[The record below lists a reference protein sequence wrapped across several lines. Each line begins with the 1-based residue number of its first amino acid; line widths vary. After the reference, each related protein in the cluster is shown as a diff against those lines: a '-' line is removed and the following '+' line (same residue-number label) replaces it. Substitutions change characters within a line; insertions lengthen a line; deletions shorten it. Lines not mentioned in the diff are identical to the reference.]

1 MCGIVGA
8 VAERNIS
15 NILLEGLKR
24 LEYRGYDSAG
34 LTVIRQIEQAGK
46 VAYELR
52 RERQVG
58 KVQELVNAV
67 EQNPEYFEGKIGIA
81 HTRWATHGE
90 PAQHNAHPHVSGKVA
105 VVHNGIVEN
114 FEPLKEELIAKGY
127 TFTSQTDTE
136 VVAHLIADAYAQTN
150 DLFKAVELVIPRL
163 HGAFALGILHVDNPE
178 QLITVRLGS
187 PLVIGVGIGENFIA
201 SDQLALLPVTN
212 RFMYLEEGDIALI
225 TRDTISVFADGKPVS
240 RPIKELDAEQ
250 HNASKGEFK
259 HYMLKEIYE
268 QPDAVARTVEMGV
281 NYQGFKADFFTRHEP
296 LLSKVRHIQVLA
308 SGTSYHAGLVAKYW
322 FEGLTKLPCSVEVA
336 SEYRYRVPVVVD
348 NTLMVCISQSGETAD
363 TLSALRDIQR
373 RSKAGEVNGF
383 SSLALCNVATS
394 SLVRETDMFLP
405 TLAGVEIGVASTKA
419 FTTQL
424 AALMLLVL
432 KIGRVQSRID
442 DATFTT
448 IVTELHNLSGQ
459 LYSCLSL
466 DSAIAELSNKFE
478 DKKSTLF
485 LGRGLQFPIAL
496 EGALKLKEISYIH
509 AEGYAAGELKHGPLA
524 LVDKDMPIVVLA
536 PKDSMLDKLR
546 ANMQEVH
553 ARHGELFVFAGENTQ
568 IESDER
574 QHVIQ
579 VPDVHELLAPIV
591 YSVPVQLLSYHV
603 AVMRGT
609 DVDQPRNLAKSV
621 TVE

>member
-8 VAERNIS
+8 VAERNIA

-34 LTVIRQIEQAGK
+34 LTVIRDG
-46 VAYELR
+46 ELH

-67 EQNPEYFEGKIGIA
+67 AINPEFFDGHIGIA

-90 PAQHNAHPHVSGKVA
+90 PAQRNAHPHVSGKIA

-114 FEPLKEELIAKGY
+114 YAELKEALIAKGY
-127 TFTSQTDTE
+127 EFTSQTDTE
-136 VVAHLIADAYAQTN
+136 VVAHLIHDIYKKTP
-150 DLFKAVELVIPRL
+150 DLLEAVRTIIPLL
-163 HGAFALGILHVDNPE
+163 HGAFALGIVHVDCPDE
-178 QLITVRLGS
+178 LITVRLGS

-212 RFMYLEEGDIALI
+212 RFMYLEEGDIAKL
-225 TRDTISVFADGKPVS
+225 TRNSIQVYADGVEVQ
-240 RPIKELDAEQ
+240 RQIHEIDATQ
-250 HNASKGEFK
+250 HNADKGEFK

-268 QPDAVARTVEMGV
+268 QPDAVGRTIEMALDSGETS
-281 NYQGFKADFFTRHEP
+281 QLREDFLQRHETQ
-296 LLSKVRHIQVLA
+296 LSGVRHVQVIA
-308 SGTSYHAGLVAKYW
+308 CGTSYHSGLVAKYW
-322 FEGLTKLPCSVEVA
+322 FESLTRIPCSVEVA
-336 SEYRYRVPVVVD
+336 SEFRYRNPVVVD
-348 NTLMVCISQSGETAD
+348 NTLVICISQSGETAD
-363 TLSALRDIQR
+363 TLSALRDIQ
-373 RSKAGEVNGF
+373 KNTPAGLV
-383 SSLALCNVATS
+383 SLALCNVPTS
-394 SLVRETDMFLP
+394 SLVRETDIFLP
-405 TLAGVEIGVASTKA
+405 TLAGPEIGVASTKA

-424 AALMLLVL
+424 VALILLIL
-432 KIGRVQSRID
+432 KVGVTQKRLTD
-442 DATFTT
+442 DRLSTLLG
-448 IVTELHNLSGQ
+448 ELHKLPGQ
-459 LYSCLSL
+459 LHASL
-466 DSAIAELSNKFE
+466 NLDAPIKAMSENFE
-478 DKKSTLF
+478 DKKSCLF

-536 PKDSMLDKLR
+536 PKDSMFDKLK

-553 ARHGELFVFAGENTQ
+553 ARHGELFVFASEASQ
-568 IESDER
+568 MVAEDR
-574 QHVIQ
+574 LHLVY
-579 VPDVHELLAPIV
+579 VPDVCETLAPIV

>member
-15 NILLEGLKR
+15 NVLLEGLKR

-34 LTVIRQIEQAGK
+34 LTVIRDGEMH
-46 VAYELR
+46 

-58 KVQELVNAV
+58 KVQALVDAV
-67 EQNPEYFEGKIGIA
+67 QKDADNFKGNLGIA

-114 FEPLKEELIAKGY
+114 YGPLKEALIEKGY
-127 TFTSQTDTE
+127 NFTSETDTE
-136 VVAHLIADAYAQTN
+136 VVAHLVAEAYKETN
-150 DLFKAVELVIPRL
+150 NLLKAVEKIVPLL
-163 HGAFALGILHVDNPE
+163 HGAFALGVIHVDNPE
-178 QLITVRLGS
+178 ELITVRLGS

-212 RFMYLEEGDIALI
+212 RFMYLEEGDIAVI
-225 TRDTISVFADGKPVS
+225 KRDSIEVFADGKPVV
-240 RPIKELDAEQ
+240 RNITELDAKH
-250 HNASKGEFK
+250 HNADKGEFK

-268 QPDAVARTVEMGV
+268 QPDAVARTIDMGATE
-281 NYQGFKADFFTRHEP
+281 KDLREDFLQRHEAA
-296 LLSKVRHIQVLA
+296 LSKVRNIQVLA
-308 SGTSYHAGLVAKYW
+308 CGTSYHAGMVAKYW
-322 FEGLTKLPCSVEVA
+322 FENLTRLPCAVEVA
-336 SEYRYRVPVVVD
+336 SEFRYRNPVVVD
-348 NTLMVCISQSGETAD
+348 DTLIICLSQSGETAD
-363 TLSALRDIQR
+363 TLSALRETQR
-373 RSKAGEVNGF
+373 KAESGEIKGLTTLSV
-383 SSLALCNVATS
+383 CNVATS
-394 SLVRETDMFLP
+394 SLVRETDIFIP

-432 KIGRVQSRID
+432 KIGKVQQRID
-442 DATFTT
+442 ADQLSE
-448 IVTELHNLSGQ
+448 IVTEMHNLKG
-459 LYSCLSL
+459 LLERSL
-466 DSAIAELSNKFE
+466 LLDQPIEKMSQKFE
-478 DKKSTLF
+478 DKQSTLF
-485 LGRGLQFPIAL
+485 LGRGVQFPLAL

-536 PKDSMLDKLR
+536 PKDSMLDKLK

-553 ARHGELFVFAGENTQ
+553 ARHGELFVFASESSQ
-568 IESDER
+568 LVSDER
-574 QHVIQ
+574 LHVIN
-579 VPDVHELLAPIV
+579 VPDVNEHLAPIV
-591 YSVPVQLLSYHV
+591 YSIPVQFLSYHV

>member
-8 VAERNIS
+8 VAERNIA

-34 LTVIRQIEQAGK
+34 LTVIRDG
-46 VAYELR
+46 ELH

-58 KVQELVNAV
+58 KVQALVDAV
-67 EQNPEYFEGKIGIA
+67 EASTDFFDGHIGIA

-90 PAQHNAHPHVSGKVA
+90 PAQRNAHPHVSGKIA

-114 FEPLKEELIAKGY
+114 YAELKKELIAKGY
-127 TFTSQTDTE
+127 EFTSQTDTE
-136 VVAHLIADAYAQTN
+136 VVAHLIHDIYEQTN
-150 DLFKAVELVIPRL
+150 DLLEAVRAVIPKL
-163 HGAFALGILHVDNPE
+163 HGAFALGIIHVDTPDE
-178 QLITVRLGS
+178 LVAVRLGS

-212 RFMYLEEGDIALI
+212 RFMYLEEGDIAKL
-225 TRDTISVFADGKPVS
+225 TRDSIKVYVDGEEVS
-240 RPIKELDAEQ
+240 REVHEIDAKQ
-250 HNASKGEFK
+250 HNADKGEFK

-268 QPDAVARTVEMGV
+268 QPDAVARTLEMAIDNRQASALRDDFLARNEAQLSGV
-281 NYQGFKADFFTRHEP
+281 QHVQIIAC
-296 LLSKVRHIQVLA
+296 
-308 SGTSYHAGLVAKYW
+308 GTSYHAGMVAKYW
-322 FEGLTKLPCSVEVA
+322 FESLMRLSCSVEVA
-336 SEYRYRVPVVVD
+336 SEFRYRNPVVLD
-348 NTLMVCISQSGETAD
+348 NSLVICISQSGETAD
-363 TLSALRDIQR
+363 TLSALREIKKQNP
-373 RSKAGEVNGF
+373 AGLV
-383 SSLALCNVATS
+383 SLALCNVPTS
-394 SLVRETDMFLP
+394 SLVRETDIFLP
-405 TLAGVEIGVASTKA
+405 TLAGPEIGVASTKA

-424 AALMLLVL
+424 VALMLLVL
-432 KIGRVQSRID
+432 KTGAVQQRID
-442 DATFTT
+442 SA
-448 IVTELHNLSGQ
+448 NLSTLLGELQKLPGQ
-459 LYSCLSL
+459 LYASL
-466 DSAIAELSNKFE
+466 HLDAPIKAMAEHFE
-478 DKKSTLF
+478 DKKSCLF

-536 PKDSMLDKLR
+536 PKDSMLDKLK

-553 ARHGELFVFAGENTQ
+553 ARHGKLFVFASEDSHINA
-568 IESDER
+568 EDR
-574 QHVIQ
+574 LHV
-579 VPDVHELLAPIV
+579 VYVKAVCETLAPIV
-591 YSVPVQLLSYHV
+591 YSVPIQLLSYHV

>member
-8 VAERNIS
+8 VAERNIA

-34 LTVIRQIEQAGK
+34 LTVIRDG
-46 VAYELR
+46 ELH

-58 KVQELVNAV
+58 KVQALVDAV
-67 EQNPEYFEGKIGIA
+67 AINPEFFDGHIGIA

-90 PAQHNAHPHVSGKVA
+90 PAQRNAHPHVSGKIA

-114 FEPLKEELIAKGY
+114 YAELKEELIAKGY
-127 TFTSQTDTE
+127 EFTSQTDTE
-136 VVAHLIADAYAQTN
+136 VVAHLIN
-150 DLFKAVELVIPRL
+150 DLYRQSPDLLEAVRAVIPLL
-163 HGAFALGILHVDNPE
+163 HGAFALGIVHVDSPDE
-178 QLITVRLGS
+178 LITVRLGS

-212 RFMYLEEGDIALI
+212 RFIYLEEGDIAKL
-225 TRDTISVFADGKPVS
+225 TRNSIQIFADGIEVS
-240 RPIKELDAEQ
+240 RKINEIDAQQ
-250 HNASKGEFK
+250 HNADKGEFK

-268 QPDAVARTVEMGV
+268 QPDAVARTIEMAVDNGDTSTLRS
-281 NYQGFKADFFTRHEP
+281 DFLQRHEAQ
-296 LLSKVRHIQVLA
+296 LAGIRNIQVIA
-308 SGTSYHAGLVAKYW
+308 CGTSYHAGMVAKYW
-322 FEGLTKLPCSVEVA
+322 FENLIRLPCSVEVA
-336 SEYRYRVPVVVD
+336 SEFRYRNPVVVD
-348 NTLMVCISQSGETAD
+348 NSLVICISQSGETAD
-363 TLSALRDIQR
+363 TLSALRDTQ
-373 RSKAGEVNGF
+373 KQNPAGLV
-383 SSLALCNVATS
+383 SLALCNVPTS
-394 SLVRETDMFLP
+394 SLVRETDIYLP
-405 TLAGVEIGVASTKA
+405 TLAGPEIGVASTKA

-424 AALMLLVL
+424 AALILLVL
-432 KIGRVQSRID
+432 KIGATQSRID
-442 DATFTT
+442 NERLTT
-448 IVTELHNLSGQ
+448 LLSELHKLPGQ
-459 LYSCLSL
+459 LFATLKLDGNIQTMSESFEEKRSC
-466 DSAIAELSNKFE
+466 
-478 DKKSTLF
+478 LF

-536 PKDSMLDKLR
+536 PKDSMFDKLK

-553 ARHGELFVFAGENTQ
+553 ARHGELFIFASEASKMVAEDR
-568 IESDER
+568 I
-574 QHVIQ
+574 HVVY
-579 VPDVHELLAPIV
+579 VPDVCEALAPIV
-591 YSVPVQLLSYHV
+591 YSVPIQLLSYHV

>member
-8 VAERNIS
+8 VAERNIA

-34 LTVIRQIEQAGK
+34 LTVIRDG
-46 VAYELR
+46 ELH

-58 KVQELVNAV
+58 KVQALVDAV
-67 EQNPEYFEGKIGIA
+67 AINPEFFDGHIGIA

-90 PAQHNAHPHVSGKVA
+90 PAQRNAHPHVSGKIA

-114 FEPLKEELIAKGY
+114 YAELKEELLAKGY
-127 TFTSQTDTE
+127 EFTSQTDTE
-136 VVAHLIADAYAQTN
+136 VVAHLIN
-150 DLFKAVELVIPRL
+150 DLYRQSPDLLEAVRAVIPLL
-163 HGAFALGILHVDNPE
+163 HGAFALGIVHVDSPDE
-178 QLITVRLGS
+178 LITVRLGS

-212 RFMYLEEGDIALI
+212 RFIYLEEGDIAKL
-225 TRDTISVFADGKPVS
+225 TRNSIQIFADGVEVS
-240 RPIKELDAEQ
+240 RKINEIDAQQ
-250 HNASKGEFK
+250 HNADKGEFK

-268 QPDAVARTVEMGV
+268 QPDAVARTIEMAVDNGDTSTLRS
-281 NYQGFKADFFTRHEP
+281 DFLQRHETQ
-296 LLSKVRHIQVLA
+296 LAGIRNIQVIA
-308 SGTSYHAGLVAKYW
+308 CGTSYHAGMVAKYW
-322 FEGLTKLPCSVEVA
+322 FENLTRLPCSVEVA
-336 SEYRYRVPVVVD
+336 SEFRYRNPVVVD
-348 NTLMVCISQSGETAD
+348 NSLVICISQSGETAD
-363 TLSALRDIQR
+363 TLSALRDTQ
-373 RSKAGEVNGF
+373 KQNPAGLV
-383 SSLALCNVATS
+383 SLALCNVPTS
-394 SLVRETDMFLP
+394 SLVRETDIYLP
-405 TLAGVEIGVASTKA
+405 TLAGPEIGVASTKA

-432 KIGRVQSRID
+432 KIGAIQSRID
-442 DATFTT
+442 NERLTT
-448 IVTELHNLSGQ
+448 LLSELHKLPGQ
-459 LYSCLSL
+459 LFASL
-466 DSAIAELSNKFE
+466 KLDGDIQTMSESFE
-478 DKKSTLF
+478 DKRSCLF

-536 PKDSMLDKLR
+536 PKDSMFDKLK

-553 ARHGELFVFAGENTQ
+553 ARHGELFIFASEASKMVA
-568 IESDER
+568 EDR
-574 QHVIQ
+574 MHVVY
-579 VPDVHELLAPIV
+579 VPEVCETLAPIV
-591 YSVPVQLLSYHV
+591 YSVPIQLLSYHV

>member
-8 VAERNIS
+8 VAERNIA

-34 LTVIRQIEQAGK
+34 LTVIRDG
-46 VAYELR
+46 ELH

-58 KVQELVNAV
+58 KVQALVDAV
-67 EQNPEYFEGKIGIA
+67 AINPDFLNGHIGIA

-90 PAQHNAHPHVSGKVA
+90 PAQRNAHPHVSGKIA

-114 FEPLKEELIAKGY
+114 YAELKEDLLAKGY
-127 TFTSQTDTE
+127 EFTSQTDTE
-136 VVAHLIADAYAQTN
+136 VVAHLIN
-150 DLFKAVELVIPRL
+150 DLYQHTHDLLEAVRAVIPQL
-163 HGAFALGILHVDNPE
+163 HGAFALGIIHVDCPDE
-178 QLITVRLGS
+178 LITVRLGS

-212 RFMYLEEGDIALI
+212 RFMYLEEGDIAKI
-225 TRDTISVFADGKPVS
+225 TRDSIQVYANGIEVKRS
-240 RPIKELDAEQ
+240 IHEIDAKQ
-250 HNASKGEFK
+250 HNADKGEFK

-268 QPDAVARTVEMGV
+268 QPDAVGRTLEMAV
-281 NYQGFKADFFTRHEP
+281 NTDEFSTLRADFLQRHEP
-296 LLSKVRHIQVLA
+296 KLAGIRHIQIIA
-308 SGTSYHAGLVAKYW
+308 CGTSYHAGMVAKYW
-322 FEGLTKLPCSVEVA
+322 FENLTRLPCSVEIA
-336 SEYRYRVPVVVD
+336 SEFRYRNPVVVD
-348 NTLMVCISQSGETAD
+348 HSLMICISQSGETAD
-363 TLSALRDIQR
+363 TLSALRDTQ
-373 RSKAGEVNGF
+373 KQAPVGLV
-383 SSLALCNVATS
+383 SLALCNVPTS
-394 SLVRETDMFLP
+394 SLVRETDIFLP
-405 TLAGVEIGVASTKA
+405 THAGPEIGVASTKA

-424 AALMLLVL
+424 VALMLLVI
-432 KIGRVQSRID
+432 KVGVVQKRIENTYLSTLLD
-442 DATFTT
+442 D
-448 IVTELHNLSGQ
+448 LNKLPGQ
-459 LYSCLSL
+459 LHATLHL
-466 DSAIAELSNKFE
+466 DAPIKVMSESFE
-478 DKKSTLF
+478 DKKSCLF

-536 PKDSMLDKLR
+536 PKDSMFDKLK

-553 ARHGELFVFAGENTQ
+553 ARHGELFVFASEASKMVA
-568 IESDER
+568 EDR
-574 QHVIQ
+574 LHVVY
-579 VPDVHELLAPIV
+579 VPEVCEILAPIV

>member
-8 VAERNIS
+8 VAERNIA

-34 LTVIRQIEQAGK
+34 LTVIRDG
-46 VAYELR
+46 ELH

-58 KVQELVNAV
+58 KVQALVNAV
-67 EQNPEYFEGKIGIA
+67 EASTDFFDGHIGIA

-90 PAQHNAHPHVSGKVA
+90 PAQRNAHPHISGKIA

-114 FEPLKEELIAKGY
+114 YAELKKELIAKGY
-127 TFTSQTDTE
+127 EFTSQTDTE
-136 VVAHLIADAYAQTN
+136 VVAHLIHDIYEQTN
-150 DLFKAVELVIPRL
+150 DLLEAVRAVIPKL
-163 HGAFALGILHVDNPE
+163 HGAFALGIIHVDTPDE
-178 QLITVRLGS
+178 LAAVRLGS

-212 RFMYLEEGDIALI
+212 RFMYLEEGDIAKL
-225 TRDTISVFADGKPVS
+225 TRDSIKVYVNGEEVS
-240 RPIKELDAEQ
+240 REVHEIDAKQ
-250 HNASKGEFK
+250 HNADKGEFK

-268 QPDAVARTVEMGV
+268 QPDAVARTLEMAIDNRQASALRDDFLARNEAQLSGV
-281 NYQGFKADFFTRHEP
+281 QHVQIIAC
-296 LLSKVRHIQVLA
+296 
-308 SGTSYHAGLVAKYW
+308 GTSYHAGMVAKYW
-322 FEGLTKLPCSVEVA
+322 FESLMRLSCSVEVA
-336 SEYRYRVPVVVD
+336 SEFRYRNPVVLD
-348 NTLMVCISQSGETAD
+348 NSLVICISQSGETAD
-363 TLSALRDIQR
+363 TLSALREIKKQNP
-373 RSKAGEVNGF
+373 AGLV
-383 SSLALCNVATS
+383 SLALCNVPTS
-394 SLVRETDMFLP
+394 SLVRETDIFLP
-405 TLAGVEIGVASTKA
+405 TLAGPEIGVASTKA

-424 AALMLLVL
+424 VALMLLVL
-432 KIGRVQSRID
+432 KTGAVQQRID
-442 DATFTT
+442 SA
-448 IVTELHNLSGQ
+448 NLSTLLGELQKLPGQ
-459 LYSCLSL
+459 LYASL
-466 DSAIAELSNKFE
+466 HLDAPIKAMAEHFE
-478 DKKSTLF
+478 DKKSCLF

-536 PKDSMLDKLR
+536 PKDSMLDKLK

-553 ARHGELFVFAGENTQ
+553 ARHGELFVFASEDSYINA
-568 IESDER
+568 EDR
-574 QHVIQ
+574 LHV
-579 VPDVHELLAPIV
+579 VHVKAVCETLAPIV
-591 YSVPVQLLSYHV
+591 YSVPIQLLSYHV